1 MSSAFHIFAG
11 PIMISE
17 PPDRCRR
24 LMPDGSV
31 CGRPRGSHRKDV
43 RKRSWAGR
51 KDARRRK
58 GDRHKQRRPKAEQ
71 AFVFFDTEGKGAKR
85 RHRLVYGAAVDE
97 AGQLVLEVE
106 PRRGSGGRI
115 SSAEWLDALLEVG
128 RRSKQRSC
136 FAYGFGY
143 DRTMMLADLPAK
155 ALYELTRRDER
166 DLWCSA
172 CRSVVDK
179 KHDCGAKRK
188 PSPKPLYWGDYIIDL
203 QGTRFSVSKLLR
215 NPDGSPRKS
224 AKTGKRVYARMTV
237 WDVLKFFQAPFVEAL
252 DAWRRK
258 TATTRRK
265 PENLESGLVV
275 PNKALSLMRRMKSKR
290 AEFDKMPWGEVKAY
304 CRGECLYGARLV
316 RELVTACGRIPDP
329 TGGNKPGVKLRRFD
343 GAGSISDALMQKF
356 EVGQYMTA
364 KNVSPL
370 LLDSVTAR
378 RFWHAVMCAFA
389 GGRFEAAYCG
399 IQRGRV
405 FAKDIASAYPYAQ
418 FLLPCLACGTWEH
431 LRGPNLDR
439 QIDRADLALVH
450 VKTLGRGAQ
459 QALGSL
465 HNRDADGN
473 ITFPICNTTWTWKPE
488 YVAARDLMRDRCKVN
503 QAYMYRTDCDHRPFS
518 FMGSLFL
525 ERLRIGKEG
534 RGTAVKLGCN
544 GCTGKTMQKVGGH
557 RWQDYVAAG
566 NTTSRTRA
574 QLLAG
579 IAQFRDQWE
588 VAYLA
593 TDSIFALR
601 DVPFPEPED
610 TGTASAVAHGK
621 VPLGAWEPGKAPY
634 DGMVF
639 VRPGIAFPLNATKEQ
654 LKEIKAR
661 GISKSVLLEN
671 VGPIVDLMS
680 SQRELVGEGGE
691 LEFRRRIFGGMKMC
705 TSKRGVGAMATYHR
719 GETYGT
725 WYEQEISVRL
735 AAQPKRLARLPGEDG
750 MLLPWQEKPESLA
763 YGSTRVSEE
772 ARALQELQDE
782 LSEQPDLD
790 AADFRE

>member
-1 MSSAFHIFAG
+1 
-11 PIMISE
+11 
-17 PPDRCRR
+17 
-24 LMPDGSV
+24 MPDGSA
-31 CGRPRGSHRKDV
+31 CGRPAGSHRKDA

-58 GDRHKQRRPKAEQ
+58 GDRHKPRPEKASQ
-71 AFVFFDTEGKGAKR
+71 PFVFFDTEGKGAKK

-97 AGQLVLEVE
+97 LGTVVLEVE
-106 PRRGSGGRI
+106 PKRGSGGRI

-155 ALYELTRRDER
+155 TLYELTRREER
-166 DLWCSA
+166 PVGLVPKGS
-172 CRSVVDK
+172 
-179 KHDCGAKRK
+179 KRA
-188 PSPKPLYWGDYIIDL
+188 PQPKPLYWGDYIIDL
-203 QGTRFSVSKLLR
+203 QGTRFSVARLQR
-215 NPDGSPRKS
+215 HPDGSPVVS
-224 AKTGKRVYARMTV
+224 AKTGKRRYDRMTV

-252 DAWRRK
+252 DSWRRK
-258 TATTRRK
+258 TATVLRK
-265 PENLESGLVV
+265 PENLESELVV
-275 PNKALSLMRRMKSKR
+275 PNKALERMRRMKSKR
-290 AEFDKMPWGEVKAY
+290 AEFDRMPWGEVKAY

-316 RELVTACGRIPDP
+316 RELVTACGRID
-329 TGGNKPGVKLRRFD
+329 VKLRRFD
-343 GAGSISDALMQKF
+343 GAGSISDALMSKH
-356 EVGQYMTA
+356 EVGQYMSA

-370 LLDSVTAR
+370 LCDSVKAR
-378 RFWHAVMCAFA
+378 RFVHAVMCAFA
-389 GGRFEAAYCG
+389 GGRFEGVYCG
-399 IQRGRV
+399 IQRGKV
-405 FAKDIASAYPYAQ
+405 YAKDIASAYPYAMY
-418 FLLPCLACGTWEH
+418 LHPCLACGTWE
-431 LRGPNLDR
+431 RVTGPKLNTK
-439 QIDRADLALVH
+439 IECADLALVH
-450 VKTLGRGAQ
+450 VDTFGRDSNQ
-459 QALGSL
+459 SLGSL
-465 HNRDADGN
+465 HNRDAEGN
-473 ITFPICNTTWTWKPE
+473 ITFPIINTTWTWKPE
-488 YVAARDLMRDRCKVN
+488 YLAARDQMRDRCKVDE
-503 QAYMYRTDCDHRPFS
+503 AYVYQTDCAHHPFR
-518 FMGSLFL
+518 FMGELYL
-525 ERLRIGKEG
+525 ERLRVGKEG
-534 RGTAVKLGCN
+534 RGTAMKLGYN
-544 GCTGKTMQKVGGH
+544 GCAGKTMQRVGGH
-557 RWQDYVAAG
+557 RWQEYVWAG

-574 QLLAG
+574 QLLEA
-579 IAQFRDQWE
+579 AARFHDQWE
-588 VAYLA
+588 ICYLA

-601 DVPFPEPED
+601 DVAFPEPED
-610 TGTASAVAHGK
+610 TGTAAAVAHGK

-705 TSKRGVGAMATYHR
+705 TSKRGVGALATYHR

-772 ARALQELQDE
+772 ARALQELQDV

-790 AADFRE
+790 AAEYLE